1 MRQKNDH
8 HNQRNGLLLSEA
20 DISRKEGRMNKRDLS
35 KNQSRGKY
43 FPYVMAAHQERR
55 IILHNNRALSLSLSL
70 LILIFQSLFLINA
83 MQCA

>member
-20 DISRKEGRMNKRDLS
+20 DMSRKEGRMNKRDLS

-55 IILHNNRALSLSLSL
+55 IILHNNRALSL

>member
-1 MRQKNDH
+1 
-8 HNQRNGLLLSEA
+8 
-20 DISRKEGRMNKRDLS
+20 MNKRDLS

-55 IILHNNRALSLSLSL
+55 IILHNNRALSLSL